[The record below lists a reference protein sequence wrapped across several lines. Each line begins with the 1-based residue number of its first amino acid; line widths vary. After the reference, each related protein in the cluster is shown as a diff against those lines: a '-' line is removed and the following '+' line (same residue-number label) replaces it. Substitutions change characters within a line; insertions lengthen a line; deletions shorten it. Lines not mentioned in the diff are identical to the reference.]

1 MRTKSV
7 LLATVLSLLAVG
19 IILLLAACNGG
30 GGGEESTGDQT
41 TPTEQETQAP
51 AETEEPEE
59 EVAGGDID
67 PCALVTK
74 EEVETAVGASVLEPQ
89 REDFANLF
97 TCSYNDP
104 DTPIVRTVSVNVIV
118 AEQED
123 QARDS
128 YEMFKDLAADAEAV
142 AGIGDEAFWDSIV
155 KGLDVRLEVLKG
167 KYDIS
172 IKIDLSPDGGDA
184 LAIAKELAA
193 KLLGRLP

>member
-1 MRTKSV
+1 MRAKSV

-74 EEVETAVGASVLEPQ
+74 EEVETVIGVSVTEPALEVIDPMASCY
-89 REDFANLF
+89 F
-97 TCSYNDP
+97 NDP
-104 DTPIVRTVSVNVIV
+104 ETPIFHTVSVNVLTF
-118 AEQED
+118 EDED
-123 QARDS
+123 QAGDVFEFGS
-128 YEMFKDLAADAEAV
+128 ENFETVTGIGEDAYWAEAP
-142 AGIGDEAFWDSIV
+142 FSS
-155 KGLDVRLEVLKG
+155 LEILQG
-167 KYDIS
+167 KYNVS
-172 IKIDLSPDGGDA
+172 IDVSPDGWDA

-193 KLLGRLP
+193 IALARMP